1 MRIDVRVIP
10 NAART
15 GITGTRGNEF
25 VLRVN
30 APATEG
36 KANKAV
42 AMYLARTFG
51 VARSAVHLVAGEK
64 SRHKKFE
71 ISFEGV
77 SEEIQK
83 TLKTLIL
90 LGEKRF
96 DSQTLY
102 NEIKQVLTSESLGNS
117 LRRRTKRKV

>member
-15 GITGTRGNEF
+15 GITGTRGNEI

-42 AMYLARTFG
+42 VLYLARTFG
-51 VARSAVHLVAGEK
+51 VARSAVHLLAGEK

-71 ISFEGV
+71 IVG
-77 SEEIQK
+77 
-83 TLKTLIL
+83 LKAVHAQRKIASL
-90 LGEKRF
+90 LE
-96 DSQTLY
+96 T
-102 NEIKQVLTSESLGNS
+102 NP
-117 LRRRTKRKV
+117 